1 MAPLARLLNGL
12 LSAALFGAAALA
24 ADAPRL
30 GEQSGLPLPRFV
42 SIAGDK
48 ANLRVGPSTRY
59 PIDWVYQRQNL
70 PVEVIG
76 EFGLWRRIR
85 DIDGIEGWAHKS
97 VLSGRRHALVTGET
111 RALRKAPRDDAAVVL
126 RAEPMVIGRLL
137 ACRIDW
143 CLLRID
149 GDRGWLR
156 RSQLWGVHAGE
167 VFGE

>member
-1 MAPLARLLNGL
+1 MAIIARLLNGFVL
-12 LSAALFGAAALA
+12 AAILGAAALA

-42 SIAGDK
+42 SIGGDK
-48 ANLRVGPSTRY
+48 ANLRVGPGTRF
-59 PIDWVYQRQNL
+59 PIDWIYQRQNL
-70 PVEVIG
+70 PVEVVG

-156 RSQLWGVHAGE
+156 RPQLWGAHAGE
-167 VFGE
+167 VFGD